1 MEPQYCTSNDVG
13 RYLPKQKH
21 CMERSICFTK
31 VADGFGWFA
40 VVVVFLFFLLYNG
53 LFQKKKLRVW
63 LRHIFFGKNPEIS
76 RYVTLPLEIPDKTRL
91 QLHSWSFCKVV
102 LATPLKIPE
111 PKTKATGNSNFFLI
125 TPGSSTFFL
134 VNSGNSAFYF
144 FDTPRSSMSSTHIPC
159 FFFLEQPNV
168 W

>member
-1 MEPQYCTSNDVG
+1 MMHLLFQ
-13 RYLPKQKH
+13 RFKQKH

-91 QLHSWSFCKVV
+91 HSWNFSNIV
-102 LATPLKIPE
+102 LATSLENSRTKNYGRQPPLQ
-111 PKTKATGNSNFFLI
+111 F
-125 TPGSSTFFL
+125 
-134 VNSGNSAFYF
+134 V
-144 FDTPRSSMSSTHIPC
+144 
-159 FFFLEQPNV
+159 FFLEQPNV
-168 W
+168 REGTQNKLEIFFAISY